1 MEVIRVIKS
10 KDYTT
15 ICNRIYKN
23 TSISLK
29 AKGLLSMILSLS
41 PHWQLSVE
49 GLVRICKEGR
59 TSIGNTI
66 RELID
71 AGYIEREMIRIDNKF
86 AGYKYIVFESASL
99 PKSGNLQTGN
109 LKTENL
115 QQLNTI
121 SNKIINNKVINNR
134 FVKPSIEEIKDYC
147 LERKNNINADR
158 FFDYYESTGW
168 KIGKNKKMKC
178 WKAAIRTWENRNK
191 EEKGM
196 NKMHKHLSSHLKAQE
211 ILKNSRK

>member
-66 RELID
+66 KELID

-86 AGYKYIVFESASL
+86 AGYKYIVFESSSL
-99 PKSGNLQTGN
+99 PKSGNLQTGKLKSGN
-109 LKTENL
+109 LR
-115 QQLNTI
+115 QLNTI
-121 SNKIINNKVINNR
+121 SNKIINNKVIKNNR
-134 FVKPSIEEIKDYC
+134 FIKPTIDEVKNYC
-147 LERKNNINADR
+147 LERKNNINAETFID
-158 FFDYYESTGW
+158 FYESKGW
-168 KIGKNKKMKC
+168 KIGINKMKC
-178 WKAAIRTWENRNK
+178 WKAAVRTWEKRQK
-191 EEKGM
+191 PTMSRIDYQLSEYEKG
-196 NKMHKHLSSHLKAQE
+196 
-211 ILKNSRK
+211 KNLL